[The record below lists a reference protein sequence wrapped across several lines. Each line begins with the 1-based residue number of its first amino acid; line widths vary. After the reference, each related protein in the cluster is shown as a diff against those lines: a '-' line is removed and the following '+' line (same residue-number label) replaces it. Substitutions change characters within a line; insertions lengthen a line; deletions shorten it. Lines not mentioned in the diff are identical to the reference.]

1 MAAIRNQPRAAR
13 FSSRVRCLAS
23 APCGTGPGNR
33 PDSGFTSP
41 GSGLSYLT
49 QINPDSRNPSSRS
62 RNGAIRLGT
71 RPVHS
76 RAGHICRRT
85 RPPAVRHERTGTQK
99 AGPAFVPN
107 GASATLSSE
116 MARSKPWTQEEIDL
130 LRKLHAEGASP
141 VRISA
146 ALKKSLQSVR
156 HRARTLGLLF
166 ETMHETK
173 RKRLER
179 ERSARLKAGLTA
191 DQ

>member
-1 MAAIRNQPRAAR
+1 MHAAR
-13 FSSRVRCLAS
+13 FDLNQSDGRSPAH
-23 APCGTGPGNR
+23 AR
-33 PDSGFTSP
+33 P
-41 GSGLSYLT
+41 Y
-49 QINPDSRNPSSRS
+49 
-62 RNGAIRLGT
+62 GAICLDIHY
-71 RPVHS
+71 VHC
-76 RAGHICRRT
+76 RAGRNSWRNRH
-85 RPPAVRHERTGTQK
+85 PAVRNVRTGTQK